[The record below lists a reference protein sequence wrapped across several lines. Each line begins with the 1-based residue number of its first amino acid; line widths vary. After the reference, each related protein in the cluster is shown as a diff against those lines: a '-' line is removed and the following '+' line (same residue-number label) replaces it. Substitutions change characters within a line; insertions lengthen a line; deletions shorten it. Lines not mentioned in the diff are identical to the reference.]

1 MIFRILNRLLMLVRV
16 LKMMM
21 MTTTMMT
28 MTMMILMKMTKKKML
43 VLKNEKSI
51 KVHSQNYCAPL
62 FQRSILCLMRAKLK
76 KNFGK

>member
-1 MIFRILNRLLMLVRV
+1 MLVRV
-16 LKMMM
+16 LKTMMM
-21 MTTTMMT
+21 MTTTMMTMT